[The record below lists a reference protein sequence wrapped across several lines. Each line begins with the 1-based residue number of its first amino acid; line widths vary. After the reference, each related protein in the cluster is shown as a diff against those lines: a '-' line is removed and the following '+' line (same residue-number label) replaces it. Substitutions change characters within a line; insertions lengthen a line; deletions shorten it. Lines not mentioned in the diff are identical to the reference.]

1 MPDMKYTKTIALITT
16 LLCFLQGQGLALAQD
31 NPNQYN
37 YLYLTIRNGLCDN
50 SIRTIHKDHN
60 SFMWFGTSNGL
71 DRYDGYELKHYSTA
85 PRQPYQF
92 IESNYINDIDEDD
105 NNYLWVASEAGIMS
119 IDLLHEN
126 LNFYKEYSGKNNNVL
141 YSPVQALLVDDFNNL
156 WVGKSDGLAYI
167 ILNEERQIK
176 DIRILKK
183 DVDIKTIVKHG
194 SDIWAGG
201 DKCLLHFTPSGKQDY
216 SNIPVITNLDTSQLI
231 FNRLFSYGDYLWIG
245 TQSGLYCY
253 NTQNQFCILYQ
264 HNPNN
269 PHSISS
275 NFITD
280 IDKNSSGDIIIGT
293 RNGVNIYQRNDQF
306 VTFSRGCLLYT
317 SPSPRD

>member
-1 MPDMKYTKTIALITT
+1 MKYTKTIALITT

-201 DKCLLHFTPSGKQDY
+201 DKCLLHFTPSGL
-216 SNIPVITNLDTSQLI
+216 SLI
-231 FNRLFSYGDYLWIG
+231 HI
-245 TQSGLYCY
+245 
-253 NTQNQFCILYQ
+253 
-264 HNPNN
+264 
-269 PHSISS
+269 
-275 NFITD
+275 
-280 IDKNSSGDIIIGT
+280 
-293 RNGVNIYQRNDQF
+293 
-306 VTFSRGCLLYT
+306 
-317 SPSPRD
+317 

>member
-105 NNYLWVASEAGIMS
+105 NNYLWVASEAGIMN

-141 YSPVQALLVDDFNNL
+141 YSPVQALLVDDFNDL
-156 WVGKSDGLAYI
+156 WV
-167 ILNEERQIK
+167 EMC
-176 DIRILKK
+176 IRDRWETYLPAFKALVQK
-183 DVDIKTIVKHG
+183 ADVREVMC
-194 SDIWAGG
+194 A
-201 DKCLLHFTPSGKQDY
+201 
-216 SNIPVITNLDTSQLI
+216 
-231 FNRLFSYGDYLWIG
+231 
-245 TQSGLYCY
+245 
-253 NTQNQFCILYQ
+253 
-264 HNPNN
+264 
-269 PHSISS
+269 
-275 NFITD
+275 
-280 IDKNSSGDIIIGT
+280 
-293 RNGVNIYQRNDQF
+293 YQRLDDDPCCGNTRLLQQILRDEWGFKYLVVSDCGAIADFWTSHKSSSDAVHAAVKGTMAGTDVECGYGYAYQKP
-306 VTFSRGCLLYT
+306 VSYTHLDVYKRQVPCRG
-317 SPSPRD
+317 